1 MIVNAGNEDFI
12 GDLKGFL
19 PDVDKSNLLTITNRL
34 LGSRD
39 NFFVYQDQ
47 DALVKPWL
55 LRCLMHTTQVVATQ
69 SLFLII

>member
-19 PDVDKSNLLTITNRL
+19 PYVDKSNLLTITNRL

-47 DALVKPWL
+47 DALVKAPL
-55 LRCLMHTTQVVATQ
+55 SIH
-69 SLFLII
+69 

>member
-19 PDVDKSNLLTITNRL
+19 PYVDKSNLLTITNRL

-47 DALVKPWL
+47 DDLVKVQML
-55 LRCLMHTTQVVATQ
+55 TC
-69 SLFLII
+69 